1 MVASINSF
9 SLPEKEE
16 DKKFK
21 IGTSYNSFSLP
32 DNDILYDDRL
42 NFNLDTPTQIQ
53 SKLGL
58 DYVPHTEE
66 YDQSG
71 IEAGKAL
78 RYGWNQGWSG
88 ALYTTSG
95 IPGWVD
101 RMNDA
106 TINFFGGEGEAE
118 KWTYDYLYGDDFVRD
133 NGILGEQD
141 FQSAN
146 SRVKEK
152 ALFKE
157 SLDNNVL
164 KKATYHTL
172 AAIDGLE
179 DWLKDKSVGMRPEEQ
194 EWYTGFK
201 PVGIVEKTISGFGSA
216 PGAMAT
222 LAPAT
227 YLLGPMGGFALVSFL
242 DQYENESAAS
252 IAWNTALG
260 AIEGK
265 AFGAVMGSPLS
276 WKGKASGLAAIGAGS
291 AAVHGGSYDDVI
303 SGAIVMGAFGVPFV
317 SGTAK
322 KLGIIKDKAEVDPAK
337 EAEMNLLVKKG
348 KDEVGETIHRTNA
361 HREPII
367 NFIENKSESGF
378 TRETKRDVIELDPR
392 TGEAR
397 VSGKYDLGEYGNIES
412 LRPTKE
418 TQKQIQ
424 RGDEKITFEKLK
436 EESKLENK
444 DPTQEFQIE
453 RIQEKDNATIAKKVE
468 ATRKSSETMYEEIS
482 MPRDLVFKEGS
493 LVDVYVKLDRNGRV
507 LGLADPSVR
516 TPRTVETIS
525 GKTARETNQSF
536 AERFNLNQGKDGAI
550 IAKLSDLIK
559 IKKEKGIR
567 IKATKGWLNKAIKD
581 TMTLKTKLESGF
593 EGRVKDYNKSLDMTL
608 DTANVA
614 YNALLKIDAFKN
626 IGLSKEKDANEVLN
640 LIYET
645 DIGGKIN
652 RDATKKKNERGEV
665 ETDINAT
672 QATGLLKALTQGLG
686 FLERYAITPKFIG
699 GPTSSRILKA
709 YITAVEKM
717 RMEIEQLVDTIDYK
731 KRVVSDKKSIEDTK
745 YILEEGTTKNGVKTW
760 LATALS
766 EPKVQRGL
774 DGALTQIEAL
784 VQRGGKEGIASA
796 IKIMEARI
804 KRDDV
809 MYQEAINKVTGKR
822 TNEKVEKEYLEK
834 NPDGTFKYEMGYE
847 RMQKEFKLTEAQ
859 IDIIKLMDAGLKIK
873 LELYNSYA
881 RKYVDQ
887 GQKVIDARPN
897 YDVRSWFGKERAF
910 IKTKEKVVLES
921 GIEYEANKTVAVVP
935 GHSRTELKEFM
946 DNFLKDYPEFA
957 DAKKFETFYVTKEAI
972 GEKSGVGL
980 IDAFETS
987 HQFFEILPTDVIAK
1001 IRTVEAKYRKKQALF
1016 KAPLQREGVR
1026 GFAGEQQG
1034 LTGLQYYLKAHR
1046 DYGVGAVRAAKSM
1059 EFKSNWEQHL
1069 YGKTGQLF
1077 RKDFPNQVK
1086 IAEMYINNALGRNP
1100 AEVTKVLDKG
1110 VEIVSAHFRD
1120 VTARIPYFD
1129 KVVPDVLAKANQ
1141 FALYKNLLL
1150 WTVRFMKAQV
1160 VQPWQV
1166 IVPKLE
1172 QLKSDY
1178 GIQGSTAYALAKSSY
1193 EIHARSDK
1201 MFLDALNIAVEK
1213 KAIDQLFLREF
1224 VETEGGMLKSKGQRS
1239 FYSKLDATTGKTMS
1253 GALERYSRMQAF
1265 AQMYYF
1271 LESAKRDQVVGR
1283 KEMINEAIE
1292 LTNNLMVQY
1301 DYRNRA
1307 LMYGNQGLGKIGP
1320 VVGLFKTFQHNYFG
1334 KTLEY
1339 FRTWSRSG
1347 FSKKDLFKDVEPL
1360 LFHFQAQVLT
1370 AGMFGIMA
1378 IEQADWMVDTLNG
1391 FFTGVGKEAP
1401 FLTPSELILRSEL
1414 PMSVKFGLPSYS
1426 AGGDLSST
1434 LAAPGLGLSNILSS
1448 PSLSFFFG
1456 LEENNHAGVVG
1467 EGIHLTAK
1475 KVAGTLTDAD
1485 VYKYLKIVSPAILQ
1499 GEIDRR
1505 WGVTGEGRAGVPLTE
1520 IFGLTDPTKPLM
1532 HDVLNSVYYKKE
1544 KGKYVIK
1551 DPYKGMRGKIKRDAN
1566 DFIMTYLGGKSFEES
1581 LVLKT
1586 MWASTKMSRKL
1597 SSKQESYL
1605 VGAAH
1610 EMQNGRYD
1618 TAMFYIE
1625 GLMGIGYTYEEAMKK
1640 VLNRIKTMNNTVID
1654 RIRGLDSGARTF
1666 QDTFIQDVLRNN
1678 QIDDSYF
1685 PGSAYGRF
1693 EGE

>member
-1 MVASINSF
+1 MVANFNSF
-9 SLPEKEE
+9 SLPKEDE
-16 DKKFK
+16 ETKPK
-21 IGTSYNSFSLP
+21 IGTSFNSFSVA
-32 DNDILYDDRL
+32 DNNTLFDDRL
-42 NFNLDTPTQIQ
+42 NFNLDTPTQMQ

-58 DYVPHTEE
+58 DYVPYTEE

-71 IEAGKAL
+71 VEAGKAA
-78 RYGWNQGWSG
+78 RYGWYQGWSG

-95 IPGWVD
+95 IPGWID

-106 TINFFGGEGEAE
+106 TVDFFGGEGEAE
-118 KWTYDYLYGDDFVRD
+118 KWTYDYLYGDDFVKN

-141 FQSAN
+141 FQNAN
-146 SRVKEK
+146 GKLREK
-152 ALFKE
+152 VLFKE
-157 SLDNNVL
+157 SLDNSIL
-164 KKATYHTL
+164 KKGTYHTL
-172 AAIDGLE
+172 AAINGLE
-179 DWLKDKSVGMRPEEQ
+179 EWLKEKSVGMRPEEQ

-201 PVGIVEKTISGFGSA
+201 PQGIVEKTISGFASA
-216 PGAMAT
+216 PGAIAT
-222 LAPAT
+222 IAPAT
-227 YLLGPMGGFALVSFL
+227 MLTGSPMLGFALVSFL
-242 DQYENESAAS
+242 DQYENDSAAS

-260 AIEGK
+260 AVEGK

-276 WKGKASGLAAIGAGS
+276 WKGKASGLGAIGAGS

-322 KLGIIKDKAEVDPAK
+322 KLGIIKEKSSIDPAK
-337 EAEMNLLVKKG
+337 EAEMNIMIKKG

-361 HREPII
+361 HKEPIVT
-367 NFIENKSESGF
+367 FIENKSESGF
-378 TRETKRDVIELDPR
+378 TRETKREVIELDPR

-397 VSGKYDLGEYGNIES
+397 VSGKYDLGEYGNIEG
-412 LRPTKE
+412 LRPTKK
-418 TQKQIQ
+418 TKKQIE
-424 RGDEKITFEKLK
+424 RGEDKITFEKLK
-436 EESKLENK
+436 EESKVENK
-444 DPTQEFQIE
+444 DPTQEFQID

-468 ATRKSSETMYEEIS
+468 ATRKSSEPVYEEIS
-482 MPRDLVFKEGS
+482 IPRDLVFKDGK

-507 LGLADPSVR
+507 IGLADPGVR
-516 TPRTVETIS
+516 VPRPIETIS
-525 GKTARETNQSF
+525 GKATKEANQSF
-536 AERFNLNQGKDGAI
+536 AERFNFSQGKDGAV

-559 IKKEKGIR
+559 IKKDKGIR

-581 TMTLKTKLESGF
+581 SIRLKETLESGF
-593 EGRVKDYNKSLDMTL
+593 EGRVREYNKSLDTTL

-614 YNALLKIDAFKN
+614 YNTLLRVEGFKN
-626 IGLSKEKDANEVLN
+626 IGLSKEADAIELKNV
-640 LIYET
+640 IFET
-645 DIGGKIN
+645 DIAGKIGK
-652 RDATKKKNERGEV
+652 DATKKKNERGEV
-665 ETDINAT
+665 EKDVNET
-672 QATGLLKALTQGLG
+672 QATGLIKALKGGLN
-686 FLERYAITPKFIG
+686 FLERYTITPKFIG
-699 GPTSSRILKA
+699 GPTSSRIIKA
-709 YITAVEKM
+709 YVSAVEKM

-745 YILEEGTTKNGVKTW
+745 YILEEGTTKNGIKYW
-760 LATALS
+760 PATALS

-784 VQRGGKEGIASA
+784 VQRGGKKEIASA
-796 IKIMEARI
+796 VRIMEARI
-804 KRDDV
+804 KRDDI
-809 MYQEAINKVTGKR
+809 MYQEAINNVKGRKS
-822 TNEKVEKEYLEK
+822 NEKVEKEYLER

-847 RMQKEFKLTEAQ
+847 RMQKEFKLTEAEL
-859 IDIIKLMDAGLKIK
+859 DIIRLMDAGLKIK

-881 RKYVDQ
+881 KKYADQ
-887 GQKVIDARPN
+887 GQKIIDARPN

-910 IKTKEKVVLES
+910 IKTREKVVLEN
-921 GIEYEANKTVAVVP
+921 GIELDAGKTVAVVP

-946 DNFLKDYPEFA
+946 DNFLKDNPEFA
-957 DAKKFETFYVTKEAI
+957 DGKKFETFYVTKEAV
-972 GEKSGVGL
+972 GEKSGVGV

-1001 IRTVEAKYRKKQALF
+1001 IRTAEAKYRKKQALF

-1077 RKDFPNQVK
+1077 RKNFPNQVK
-1086 IAEMYINNALGRNP
+1086 VTEMYIDNALGRNP

-1110 VEIVSAHFRD
+1110 VEIVSSHFRD
-1120 VTARIPYFD
+1120 VTSRVPYLD
-1129 KVVPDVLAKANQ
+1129 KLVPDVLATANK

-1166 IVPKLE
+1166 VVPKLE
-1172 QLKSDY
+1172 QLKKDY
-1178 GIQGSTAYALAKSSY
+1178 GIEGSTAYALAKSSY

-1201 MFLDALNIAVEK
+1201 QFLQALNIAVEK

-1224 VETEGGMLKSKGQRS
+1224 VETEGGMLKSKGQR
-1239 FYSKLDATTGKTMS
+1239 KAKGALDVATGKTLS

-1307 LMYGNQGLGKIGP
+1307 FMYGNQGLGKIGP

-1347 FSKKDLFKDVEPL
+1347 FSRKDFFKDIEPL

-1378 IEQADWMVDTLNG
+1378 MEQADWMIDTLNSY
-1391 FFTGVGKEAP
+1391 FTSVGKEAP

-1414 PMSVKFGLPSYS
+1414 PMSVKFGLPSS
-1426 AGGDLSST
+1426 TLGGDLSST
-1434 LAAPGLGLSNILSS
+1434 LAAPGIGLSNVLSS

-1467 EGIHLTAK
+1467 EALHLTTK
-1475 KVAGTLTDAD
+1475 KIAGTLTDAD
-1485 VYKYLKIVSPAILQ
+1485 VYKYLKVVSPAIIQ

-1505 WGVTGEGRAGVPLTE
+1505 WGITGESRAGVPLSE

-1532 HDVLNSVYYKKE
+1532 HDALNNVYYKKE
-1544 KGKYVIK
+1544 KDKYIIK
-1551 DPYKGMRGKIKRDAN
+1551 DPYKGMRGKIKRDAEG
-1566 DFIMTYLGGKSFEES
+1566 FIMKYLGGKSFEES
-1581 LVLKT
+1581 LILKT
-1586 MWASTKMSRKL
+1586 MWASTKMSRQIK
-1597 SSKQESYL
+1597 SKQEAY
-1605 VGAAH
+1605 VIGAAQ
-1610 EMQNGRYD
+1610 EIQNGRYD
-1618 TAMFYIE
+1618 TAMFYLE
-1625 GLMGIGYTYEEAMKK
+1625 GLMDIGYTYDEAMKK
-1640 VLNRIKTMNNTVID
+1640 VLNRVKMMNNTVID
-1654 RIRGLDSGARTF
+1654 RIKGLDSGARTF
-1666 QDTFIQDVLRNN
+1666 QNTFIDDVLRNN
-1678 QIDDSYF
+1678 KLDDSYF
-1685 PGSAYGRF
+1685 PGSAY
-1693 EGE
+1693 E